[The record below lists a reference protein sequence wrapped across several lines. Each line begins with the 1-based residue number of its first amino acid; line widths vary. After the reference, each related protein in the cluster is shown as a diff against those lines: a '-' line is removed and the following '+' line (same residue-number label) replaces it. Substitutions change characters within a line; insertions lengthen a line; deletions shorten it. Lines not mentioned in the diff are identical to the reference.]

1 MDKADVG
8 DVMEKEERLRRMNEL
23 LDKEDFNDKD
33 YQELRELIRE
43 MENERRVL
51 REKYA
56 HTVYN
61 IK

>member
-1 MDKADVG
+1 
-8 DVMEKEERLRRMNEL
+8 MEKEEKLRRMNEL